1 MAAPK
6 KPEGEKIEQIKVHVR
21 KSEKEIYTRKLFE
34 SWMEQHR
41 MKKHPEFLS
50 KQNKSEAD
58 RNKRMENHKPVL
70 SSYSANEQAL
80 IDIMITAFRKTSNQ
94 IQFINRVKTL
104 K

>member
-34 SWMEQHR
+34 GWMEQHR
-41 MKKHPEFLS
+41 MKEGPEFMKNES
-50 KQNKSEAD
+50 QAD
-58 RNKRMENHKPVL
+58 HNNRMELCKPIL
-70 SSYSANEQAL
+70 KSYTENEQAL
-80 IDIMITAFRKTSNQ
+80 IDIVISAYRKSTNQ